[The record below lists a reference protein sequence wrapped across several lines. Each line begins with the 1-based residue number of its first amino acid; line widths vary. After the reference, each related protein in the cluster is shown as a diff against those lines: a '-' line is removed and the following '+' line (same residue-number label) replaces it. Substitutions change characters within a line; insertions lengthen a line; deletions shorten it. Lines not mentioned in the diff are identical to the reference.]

1 MLNFTLI
8 KNIFYLF
15 IVQIINY
22 VAPFLVLPY
31 LSRVLSV
38 DNFGLLMMI
47 ISASSIALIV
57 TDYGFSLS
65 GPLFVAVNKH
75 NKVVINQYIGTIY
88 LIKSVLISIIW
99 FLFLFIYFISD
110 NEITSHFSNI
120 LWLGVIIT
128 TQSFQPIWFFQGLEK
143 MKNITFSLIIS
154 KSVYVILI
162 FCLVKT
168 NHVERVF
175 LALVLSNVVTLVI
188 SNYLLY
194 RNGYAIGTPCNKLFR
209 DEIKNS
215 FPFFLS
221 RAAVGIYT
229 SASTFIV
236 GSFAGLNQ
244 AAVYSSAEKLY
255 QAGQNA
261 LSPISQALYPYLA
274 RSGDKKTLY
283 KFVVLFFILLCMIC
297 ILSSYYSNTIVM
309 LFFGNKYNA
318 ASQVLNVFLLSLV
331 ITFVSFNFGYP
342 AFAAIKR
349 VQIVNYTVVL
359 GGGLQLLMIIILI
372 VSEKITPLNMARSV
386 LFTETLV
393 LISRL
398 GLYFYL
404 ILKNDNVS
412 GLK

>member
-128 TQSFQPIWFFQGLEK
+128 TQSFQPIWFFSRARENEK
-143 MKNITFSLIIS
+143 YN
-154 KSVYVILI
+154 
-162 FCLVKT
+162 
-168 NHVERVF
+168 VF
-175 LALVLSNVVTLVI
+175 
-188 SNYLLY
+188 SNYIQ
-194 RNGYAIGTPCNKLFR
+194 IGLCNIDFLPCKDKSR
-209 DEIKNS
+209 GAC
-215 FPFFLS
+215 FL
-221 RAAVGIYT
+221 GI
-229 SASTFIV
+229 
-236 GSFAGLNQ
+236 
-244 AAVYSSAEKLY
+244 SSK
-255 QAGQNA
+255 
-261 LSPISQALYPYLA
+261 
-274 RSGDKKTLY
+274 
-283 KFVVLFFILLCMIC
+283 
-297 ILSSYYSNTIVM
+297 
-309 LFFGNKYNA
+309 
-318 ASQVLNVFLLSLV
+318 
-331 ITFVSFNFGYP
+331 
-342 AFAAIKR
+342 
-349 VQIVNYTVVL
+349 
-359 GGGLQLLMIIILI
+359 
-372 VSEKITPLNMARSV
+372 
-386 LFTETLV
+386 
-393 LISRL
+393 
-398 GLYFYL
+398 
-404 ILKNDNVS
+404 
-412 GLK
+412 